1 MTWVII
7 YFMEKELLTEPVKK
21 SSLDMSPEDFKKHGY
36 QIIDWIAEYL
46 KNIESYPVLSQ
57 IKPGD
62 VKNNLPK
69 SAPKENTKFEN
80 ILNDFEKVIM
90 PGITHWNSPNFFA
103 YFPVTASGPGILGEL
118 LCAALNVNGMLW
130 KTSPSVTEL
139 EEVSLSWLRQM
150 LGISNNFFGI
160 IYDTASISTM
170 HAICAA
176 REALN
181 LKIRE
186 RGMAGRKDLLPLR
199 LYTSSE
205 SHSSVEKAA
214 ITLGIGQ
221 EGVRKVAVDDSAQM
235 DIKALVNLIE
245 EDIKAGCIP
254 FCVVATVGTTS
265 TNGIDPVGVITEICK
280 KYKMWLHIDA
290 AYAGT
295 AAIVPEMKYIIDGWR
310 EADSIVVNPHKWFFT
325 PIDLSVLYC
334 KKPEILKQA
343 FSLVPEYLR
352 TDKGNEVTNLMDYG
366 IQLGRRFRALK
377 LWMIM
382 SYFGQNELVKKIRE
396 HIRIARELKKWI
408 DEDLDFSALPVPFST
423 VCFRYFPQ
431 DLKELAKKHK
441 GEDEEKIVHNY
452 LNDLNEKIMNSV
464 NATGKF
470 YISHTKAQD
479 NLNLR
484 LSITNIRTTEKHVRA
499 AWKLIQE
506 HAKKFDKEMRKE
518 LSF

>member
-1 MTWVII
+1 MKEAP
-7 YFMEKELLTEPVKK
+7 EKET
-21 SSLDMSPEDFKKHGY
+21 SQSFGDMTPEDFKKYGY
-36 QIIDWIAEYL
+36 QAIDWIAEYM

-57 IKPGD
+57 VQPNEIKS
-62 VKNNLPK
+62 KLPK
-69 SAPKENTKFEN
+69 SAPNKGIEFKE
-80 ILNDFEKVIM
+80 ILNDFKKTIV
-90 PGITHWNSPNFFA
+90 PGVTHWNSPNFFA

-150 LGISNNFFGI
+150 IGIKDDFFGI

-170 HAICAA
+170 HAIAAA

-186 RGMAGRKDLLPLR
+186 KGMAGRKDLLPLR

-205 SHSSVEKAA
+205 AHSSVEKAA

-221 EGVRKVAVDDSAQM
+221 EGVRKVAVDDSCQM

-245 EDIKAGCIP
+245 EDIKEGCIP

-265 TNGIDPVGVITEICK
+265 TTAIDPVGLISDICK
-280 KYKMWLHIDA
+280 KYKMWLHVDS
-290 AYAGT
+290 AYGGS
-295 AAIVPEMKYIIDGWR
+295 AAIVPEMKYIIDGWKD
-310 EADSIVVNPHKWFFT
+310 ADSIVMNPHKWFFT
-325 PIDLSVLYC
+325 PIDISVLYC
-334 KKPEILKQA
+334 KKPEILKRA
-343 FSLVPEYLR
+343 FSLIPEYLK
-352 TDKGNEVTNLMDYG
+352 TNNDSEVTNLMDYG

-382 SYFGQNELVKKIRE
+382 SYFGQEGLINRIRE
-396 HIRIARELKKWI
+396 HIRIARELKNWVDKNK
-408 DEDLDFSALPVPFST
+408 DFSALQVAFST
-423 VCFRYFPQ
+423 VCFRYLPR
-431 DLKELAKKHK
+431 DLKEQVQKDNSK
-441 GEDEEKIVHNY
+441 EEIIHNY

-464 NATGKF
+464 NSTGKI
-470 YISHTKAQD
+470 YISHTKVQD

-484 LSITNIRTTEKHVRA
+484 LSITNIKTTEEHVKQ
-499 AWKLIQE
+499 AWLLIQK
-506 HAKKFDKEMRKE
+506 HAEKIDSEMRKE
-518 LSF
+518 LVL